1 MGPKDDQNKL
11 DNLAIF
17 QSSLKVGAL
26 AGSAGIVYGGASSI
40 LRSLP
45 HSIIHTFSS
54 GIHWFACGSSFWW
67 LRSNILRINFE
78 DNATSKQLGYTSAF
92 SGGIAGGSIT
102 RLMGG
107 RLVPGVV
114 VYSLLGYVGQSSFNA
129 VEKWRLENAQ
139 SISKPLLQRMADS
152 RWVPLRSL
160 SDEDYKRILNEKL
173 LSIETEIA
181 LLDEKILEI
190 QSAEIS
196 RDDNNSSPHS

>member
-1 MGPKDDQNKL
+1 MYL
-11 DNLAIF
+11 VSSVIT
-17 QSSLKVGAL
+17 SSLDADGKT
-26 AGSAGIVYGGASSI
+26 
-40 LRSLP
+40 P
-45 HSIIHTFSS
+45 T
-54 GIHWFACGSSFWW
+54 
-67 LRSNILRINFE
+67 
-78 DNATSKQLGYTSAF
+78 
-92 SGGIAGGSIT
+92 
-102 RLMGG
+102 GG